1 MGLRKYFP
9 AGGIF
14 RRKGLVHAVDDISF
28 SIMERE
34 AMGLVGESGCGKTT
48 AGKCILRLI
57 EPAAGEIRYLGN
69 DLISLKKSELQK
81 IRREMQMI
89 FQDPFSSLNPIMN
102 IESIVGDGL
111 TIHGIAEGKERS
123 ERVSELLG
131 MIGLEDY
138 HKYRYPHEFSGGQ
151 KQRIAIARALAT
163 NPKFI
168 VADEPVAALDVSIQA
183 QILNLLH
190 DLQEE
195 FGLTVLLISHN
206 LNVVKHFC
214 DKVAV
219 MYVGKIVEVAE
230 RDELFSNLKHPYTE
244 ALISSILTV
253 DPRIK
258 TRRIILTGEVPT
270 AINPPPGC
278 RFSTRCRYSKPICS
292 KEEPPL
298 VDIGGGHL
306 VACHFWDSLSLQ
318 SFKYS

>member
-1 MGLRKYFP
+1 M
-9 AGGIF
+9 F
-14 RRKGLVHAVDDISF
+14 RGRGVVHAVDGISF
-28 SIMERE
+28 SIMKKE

-48 AGKCILRLI
+48 AGRCILRLI
-57 EPAAGEIRYLGN
+57 EPTAGEVRYQET

-81 IRREMQMI
+81 IRPEMQMI

-102 IESIVGDGL
+102 VQSIVGEGL
-111 TIHGIAEGKERS
+111 TIHGIAEGTEKI
-123 ERVSELLG
+123 ERVNELLR
-131 MIGLEDY
+131 MVGLEEY

-183 QILNLLH
+183 KILNLLQ

-214 DKVAV
+214 DRITV

-230 RDELFSNLKHPYTE
+230 RDELFSNIKHPYTE

-258 TRRIILTGEVPT
+258 KRRIILRGEVPT
-270 AINPPPGC
+270 AINPPAGC
-278 RFSTRCRYSKPICS
+278 RFSTRCRYSKPKCS
-292 KEEPPL
+292 KEDPPL
-298 VDIGGGHL
+298 VDLGEGHL
-306 VACHFWDSLSLQ
+306 VACHFWDTLSLK